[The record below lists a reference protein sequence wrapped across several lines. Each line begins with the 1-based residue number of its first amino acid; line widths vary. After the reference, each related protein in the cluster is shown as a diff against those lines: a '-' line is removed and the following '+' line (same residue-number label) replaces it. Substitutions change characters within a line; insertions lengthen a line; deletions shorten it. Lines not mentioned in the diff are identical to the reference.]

1 MLYLYIGAL
10 AVLGHGNIEVLDVRR
25 DVGDYICQLHFA
37 VAAIA
42 VGEHAYRNVVF
53 PDAIDPA
60 SQMIFGAKGGLQ
72 EPFRDLTIG
81 KNLLFSALTR
91 GDRRDLARYGRWHHD
106 AFERDRGQRGS
117 GDPSRNGGSAH
128 CLDAAA
134 TSRRAQASIQRAAR
148 VPSLRGFSSS

>member
-25 DVGDYICQLHFA
+25 DVGDDLGQVHFA

-42 VGEHAYRNVVF
+42 VGEHAHRNVVF

-72 EPFRDLTIG
+72 ESFRYLTIG
-81 KNLLFSALTR
+81 KNLLFRALA
-91 GDRRDLARYGRWHHD
+91 RRDRWNLARYCR
-106 AFERDRGQRGS
+106 
-117 GDPSRNGGSAH
+117 
-128 CLDAAA
+128 
-134 TSRRAQASIQRAAR
+134 
-148 VPSLRGFSSS
+148 